1 MRRKTTRRDLYIK
14 LAKEGLPISDIA
26 DKCGVS
32 KQAVHS
38 ALWIAK
44 EKGIDVSYNKKL
56 VPIDDDTKNAILEL
70 YNQYNT
76 IKDIA
81 NITGVSAGTVSKIIK
96 DARKKGL
103 LDRPFK
109 SHSNIYSTIVELIN
123 EGYSS
128 KEISDKLDCP
138 IRRVYNYISKA
149 KKDGVLIDYDNR
161 VDVRKSDCFYDD
173 VVKLYNAG
181 YVCKEIIKELNISSN
196 TLYKI
201 LSDAEKN
208 SDIIFRKS
216 NKKSDKSKYY
226 KFIELYNKGCSRREI
241 GKELD
246 VQPSTASRY
255 LSKAKK
261 ENPELL
267 TRDTIR
273 YHQDIINKVV
283 DLYNKDYKYSDIAN
297 ELGLAINTV
306 AYLISEAKFNQPE
319 SFTRRSPVVNN
330 KPKYRVYAEK
340 INEGYSISETAAL
353 FNVSR
358 QAVSELLKIAEVNG
372 VFVNRKHLRSATI
385 AESDKEEIIRLY
397 NTSVP
402 ITEISKS
409 VGIHEYKVREFIK
422 LAKADNLIRDNDIS
436 NERYTDA
443 INMLNEGYSTKY
455 IANKLNVSK
464 SAVYYYIR
472 KGKDN
477 NALINYSLKKGT
489 PRKIIDYDK
498 LMDMYYKGYTLS
510 EMGKELSSSDITIRK
525 VLLEHGVSTS
535 RYRACSIHNQRY
547 MKYIELYNSGYSM
560 KDMAKEIGVSTNTLK
575 NYLEK
580 AKSENKITMRCKKY
594 N

>member
-1 MRRKTTRRDLYIK
+1 MRKTTRTDLYIK
-14 LAKEGLPISDIA
+14 LAKEGLPIADIA
-26 DKCGVS
+26 DKCGVTR
-32 KQAVHS
+32 QAVHS
-38 ALWIAK
+38 ALKIAK
-44 EKGIDVSYNKKL
+44 EKGIDVNYNKKL

-70 YNQYNT
+70 YSQYNSL
-76 IKDIA
+76 KDIA
-81 NITGVSAGTVSKIIK
+81 NVTGVSAGTVSNIIK
-96 DARKKGL
+96 DARKKDL

-109 SHSNIYSTIVELIN
+109 SRTNIHSAIVELIN
-123 EGYSS
+123 EGYRP
-128 KEISDKLDCP
+128 KEISDKLNFP
-138 IRRVYNYISKA
+138 ISQVYNYIAKA
-149 KKDGVLIDYDNR
+149 KRANELINYDPE
-161 VDVRKSDCFYDD
+161 VDARKYDRFYDD
-173 VVKLYNAG
+173 VIKLYNAG
-181 YVCKEIIKELNISSN
+181 YTHKEMVKELNICD
-196 TLYKI
+196 TAICRI
-201 LSDAEKN
+201 LSAAEKN
-208 SDIIFRKS
+208 SDIVLRK
-216 NKKSDKSKYY
+216 NDKSKYY
-226 KFIELYNKGCSRREI
+226 KFIELYNKGYKRREI

-246 VQPSTASRY
+246 IQPSTASRY

-273 YHQDIINKVV
+273 YHQDIINKVI

-319 SFTRRSPVVNN
+319 SFTRRSPIVNN

-422 LAKADNLIRDNDIS
+422 LAKSDNLIRDNDIS